1 MKTTGTGAGRE
12 RDPTAPPRW
21 LRAWAPPLLW
31 SVIIFALSAI
41 PGNQFP
47 PMPGWWSADKFVH
60 GAIYAVL
67 GALSWRA
74 LRATWARG
82 HGTGMQ
88 IIAAVAVTGLYGIT
102 DELHQAFTPM
112 RSPDPFDVIAD
123 AVGGLLGALVCV
135 AILARRRAKSAS
147 DCR

>member
-1 MKTTGTGAGRE
+1 MTPGRATGTE
-12 RDPTAPPRW
+12 TEPTGPPRW

-31 SVIIFALSAI
+31 SVIIFALSSI

-47 PMPGWWSADKFVH
+47 PMPGWWSADKLVH
-60 GAIYAVL
+60 GAIYGVL
-67 GALSWRA
+67 GALCWRA
-74 LRATWARG
+74 MRATWARG
-82 HGTGMQ
+82 QGTGMQ

-123 AVGGLLGALVCV
+123 IGGGLLGALVCV
-135 AILARRRAKSAS
+135 AILARRREKSPS
-147 DCR
+147 ERR

>member
-1 MKTTGTGAGRE
+1 MTTTGTGSGRQT
-12 RDPTAPPRW
+12 DPRGAPRW
-21 LRAWAPPLLW
+21 LRAWAPALLW
-31 SVIIFALSAI
+31 SLIIFALSSI

-60 GAIYAVL
+60 GVIYGVL
-67 GALSWRA
+67 GALCWRTV
-74 LRATWARG
+74 RATWARG
-82 HGTGMQ
+82 RGTGMQ
-88 IIAAVAVTGLYGIT
+88 LIAAVAVTGLYGIT

-123 AVGGLLGALVCV
+123 VVGGLLGALVCV

-147 DCR
+147 DRR